1 MLGPRGTPFARTSN
15 DTCVGKMA
23 KNADFRPINRC
34 LSETIEDGHIHAMSD
49 WWKVICDLSDGAIFN
64 DLEWRLTQIFIAHYC
79 LTFIVSETVQVEDR
93 DIITIE
99 Y

>member
-49 WWKVICDLSDGAIFN
+49 
-64 DLEWRLTQIFIAHYC
+64 
-79 LTFIVSETVQVEDR
+79 
-93 DIITIE
+93 
-99 Y
+99 